1 MSWQTDITTIVRH
14 LLNDLDASSP
24 SFSDD
29 RVQKTVLVAA
39 QLIVSQ
45 VDLSQNYTI
54 DISGTSLSPDPTASA
69 TLDNDFIT
77 LLSLKTSCII
87 LGSEVRSESGNAISI
102 KDGPSSIDLRGV
114 ASTLVVLYKDLCS
127 KYESALL
134 DYSAGNSIAG
144 QAILGPYSPGS
155 DFVRRTHGDSYNH
168 RGNYFRH

>member
-14 LLNDLDASSP
+14 ILNELDTVSHTY
-24 SFSDD
+24 SDD
-29 RVQKTVLVAA
+29 RVQKTILVAA
-39 QLIVSQ
+39 QLIMSEANLAQDYV
-45 VDLSQNYTI
+45 I
-54 DISGTSLSPDPTASA
+54 DISNTTLTPDPTV
-69 TLDNDFIT
+69 LPDNDFIT
-77 LLSLKTSCII
+77 LLSLKTSCVI

-114 ASTLVVLYKDLCS
+114 ASTLINLYKDLCS

-134 DYSAGNSIAG
+134 DYSAGKSIAG

-155 DFVRRTHGDSYNH
+155 DFVRRTHSDYDH